1 MGAIFAVFV
10 TGIQSGL
17 VGPNDPVAIPLALG
31 FVFLL
36 LVVIPGEVAYK
47 VADQVDRVRESEGK
61 MIEWLNSP
69 DFSVEALRK
78 RYGL

>member
-1 MGAIFAVFV
+1 MGGIFALFV

-36 LVVIPGEVAYK
+36 LVVLLA
-47 VADQVDRVRESEGK
+47 
-61 MIEWLNSP
+61 
-69 DFSVEALRK
+69 
-78 RYGL
+78 

>member
-1 MGAIFAVFV
+1 MPVEIDGCWIRPGA
-10 TGIQSGL
+10 
-17 VGPNDPVAIPLALG
+17 
-31 FVFLL
+31 LL
-36 LVVIPGEVAYK
+36 HGDANGLVVIPDECAEV